1 MSMKSHS
8 RWLPFL
14 QWPRLT
20 PALARSELL
29 AGITVGL
36 VMVPQAVAYA
46 GLAHMPLGTG
56 RYACGLPAWLAGLGM
71 VFSSLWVI
79 GYSFRLSRLM
89 PGETRVIEA

>member
-1 MSMKSHS
+1 MKSTS

-20 PALARSELL
+20 PALARSEVL

-46 GLAHMPLGTG
+46 GLAHMPLVTG
-56 RYACGLPAWLAGLGM
+56 LYACLLPALLAVLFG
-71 VFSSLWVI
+71 SSNRISVGPAALTCVLI
-79 GYSFRLSRLM
+79 GASL
-89 PGETRVIEA
+89 